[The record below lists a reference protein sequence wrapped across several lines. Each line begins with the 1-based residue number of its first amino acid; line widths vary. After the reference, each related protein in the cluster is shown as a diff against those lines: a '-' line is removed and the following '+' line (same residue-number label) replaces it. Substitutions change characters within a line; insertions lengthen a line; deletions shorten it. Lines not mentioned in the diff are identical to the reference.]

1 MPLSINWIL
10 KCHRNI
16 YYFTYSNWISRLL
29 AISSPWWSSGSLP
42 EAWPSIH
49 WAWRCGDQGSPN
61 PNPMSAK
68 LHRFATKTGVRDSF
82 ALGLE
87 ADRHEEIV
95 VSKFE
100 RKKLAK
106 VKPTYKKEKYF
117 EKLAHYVPS
126 NSTQSPITLF
136 QCIETFVK
144 FAHCSQFRRCCCK
157 GISLMSPWSL
167 KIQPLVWS

>member
-1 MPLSINWIL
+1 MAPTLG
-10 KCHRNI
+10 
-16 YYFTYSNWISRLL
+16 YSVN
-29 AISSPWWSSGSLP
+29 
-42 EAWPSIH
+42 
-49 WAWRCGDQGSPN
+49 QGSPN

-126 NSTQSPITLF
+126 NSTQSPIT
-136 QCIETFVK
+136 
-144 FAHCSQFRRCCCK
+144 
-157 GISLMSPWSL
+157 
-167 KIQPLVWS
+167 

>member
-1 MPLSINWIL
+1 VAIFLD
-10 KCHRNI
+10 H
-16 YYFTYSNWISRLL
+16 LL
-29 AISSPWWSSGSLP
+29 DHLN
-42 EAWPSIH
+42 
-49 WAWRCGDQGSPN
+49 QGSPN

-167 KIQPLVWS
+167 KIQPLV

>member
-1 MPLSINWIL
+1 MVNGAPGRSLEYSMYSLGRIL
-10 KCHRNI
+10 KAPFGIFYRQTLGH
-16 YYFTYSNWISRLL
+16 
-29 AISSPWWSSGSLP
+29 
-42 EAWPSIH
+42 
-49 WAWRCGDQGSPN
+49 QGVAN
-61 PNPMSAK
+61 PNTISAK

-167 KIQPLVWS
+167 KIQP

>member
-1 MPLSINWIL
+1 VANPNTISAKLHRFATKTGVRDSFAQGL
-10 KCHRNI
+10 EADCHEEVVVSKFERKN
-16 YYFTYSNWISRLL
+16 L
-29 AISSPWWSSGSLP
+29 AKVRPIP
-42 EAWPSIH
+42 E
-49 WAWRCGDQGSPN
+49 QGSPN

-68 LHRFATKTGVRDSF
+68 LHRFATKSGVRDSF

-144 FAHCSQFRRCCCK
+144 FVHCS
-157 GISLMSPWSL
+157 
-167 KIQPLVWS
+167 